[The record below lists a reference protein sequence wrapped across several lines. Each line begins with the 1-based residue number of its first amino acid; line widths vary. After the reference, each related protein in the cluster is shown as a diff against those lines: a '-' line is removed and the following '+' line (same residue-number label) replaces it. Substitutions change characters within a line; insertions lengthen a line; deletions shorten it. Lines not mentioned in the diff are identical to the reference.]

1 MITLP
6 TESDLLSLAIAYF
19 QTAHTVGGI
28 VPPAGPRSFIGQQ
41 ARALAGLLGEIL
53 GYAKAIDADT
63 VPGGLYVDSAGVTR
77 TRNSSAALDDWAFV
91 LALPSDVSGQYGR
104 RGATAARGGG
114 ATATGSPGVI
124 VATGAQLVDASGTVT
139 LKLRSGF
146 TMPGGGTQSITVD
159 AVTKAEG
166 GNLAVGTVLRWVIP
180 PAGLTTTVT
189 LTTALSGGYS
199 VESDVD
205 LALRIVRRL
214 QNRPKSGSAAD
225 YREWCET
232 AEDGSGGIVGV
243 LRAYV
248 YPGREGAGSVTVVP
262 TIGGSGSARIPS
274 ATQIT
279 QIQAWIDSLKICT
292 DTAFVIKPRV
302 VGGEELSIVAYVQ
315 TQPTARMEWTDTS
328 TVTAVSGTGTSLV
341 VDALP
346 ASLQNAIDNGNKPRL
361 AITITAYSPVPFVSR
376 VTGYQSNVPL
386 MGQYTLTLE
395 TALPSSPAS
404 LQVHP
409 AGLATVPV
417 ASAILATIDA
427 LGPSRSSGLAD
438 ANDRWEDRV
447 TIAALASSVVRAVD
461 SNGERVVVTSPG
473 VGVGTGIT
481 IKVGA
486 ASATGADYT
495 TLDNSH
501 TLGPPIPRCIGIV
514 VRSA

>member
-139 LKLRSGF
+139 AKLRTGF
-146 TMPGGGTQSITVD
+146 TMPGGGSQAITVD
-159 AVTKAEG
+159 ALTKGEA
-166 GNLAVGTVLRWVIP
+166 GNLAVGTVLRWVSP
-180 PAGLTTTVT
+180 PAGLATTVT

-199 VESDVD
+199 TESDVD

-214 QNRPKSGSAAD
+214 QNRPRGGSCYD
-225 YREWCET
+225 FREWAET
-232 AEDGSGGIVGV
+232 AEDGSGGLVGV

-248 YPGREGAGSVTVVP
+248 YPGREGGGSVTVVP
-262 TIGGSGSARIPS
+262 CLGGSGSARIPTT
-274 ATQIT
+274 TQIA

-302 VGGEELSIVAYVQ
+302 VAGEEL
-315 TQPTARMEWTDTS
+315 
-328 TVTAVSGTGTSLV
+328 TVTATVQPQTAFDWIDTYTVSAVSGTGTTLV
-341 VDALP
+341 VDGLP
-346 ASLQNAIDNGNKPRL
+346 STLRDAIDNGNKPRI
-361 AITITAYSPVPFVSR
+361 ATTIDNYSPIPFVTR
-376 VTGYQSNVPL
+376 VTAHQDAVP
-386 MGQYTLTLE
+386 MVGQYTLTLE
-395 TALPSSPAS
+395 TALPTSPAGYR
-404 LQVHP
+404 VHP
-409 AGLATVPV
+409 AGSATVPV

-427 LGPSRSSGLAD
+427 LGPSRSSGMGD
-438 ANDRWEDRV
+438 PNDKWEDRV
-447 TIAALASSVVRAVD
+447 TIAALASAVVRSVD
-461 SNGERVVVTSPG
+461 ANGERVIVTSPG

-501 TLGPPIPRCIGIV
+501 TLGPPVSQCKGIV

>member
-28 VPPAGPRSFIGQQ
+28 VPPAGPRSFLGQQ

-53 GYAKAIDADT
+53 GYCKAIDADT

-104 RGATAARGGG
+104 RGATSARGGG

-139 LKLRSGF
+139 AKVRSGF
-146 TMPGGGTQSITVD
+146 TMPGGGTQAITVD
-159 AVTKAEG
+159 AVTKGEA
-166 GNLAVGTVLRWVIP
+166 GNLAVGTVLRWVSP
-180 PAGLTTTVT
+180 PAGLATTVT
-189 LTTALSGGYS
+189 LTTALSGGYA

-214 QNRPKSGSAAD
+214 QNRPRGGSCYD
-225 YREWCET
+225 YREWAET
-232 AEDGSGGIVGV
+232 AEDGSGGLVGV
-243 LRAYV
+243 LRAYI

-262 TIGGSGSARIPS
+262 TLGGSGLARIPS
-274 ATQIT
+274 TTQIA
-279 QIQAWIDSLKICT
+279 QIQAWIDAIKICT

-302 VGGEELSIVAYVQ
+302 VAGEEL
-315 TQPTARMEWTDTS
+315 
-328 TVTAVSGTGTSLV
+328 TVTATVQPQTAFDWIDTFTVSAVSGTGTTLV
-341 VDALP
+341 VDGLP
-346 ASLQNAIDNGNKPRL
+346 STLRDGIDNGNKPRI
-361 AITITAYSPVPFVSR
+361 AITIDTYSPIPFVSR
-376 VTGYQSNVPL
+376 VTGHQDGVP
-386 MGQYTLTLE
+386 MAGQYTLTLE
-395 TALPSSPAS
+395 TALPTSPAGYR
-404 LQVHP
+404 VHP
-409 AGLATVPV
+409 AGSATVPV

-427 LGPSRSSGLAD
+427 LGPSRSSGMAD
-438 ANDRWEDRV
+438 PNDKWEDRV

-486 ASATGADYT
+486 GSPSGADYV

-501 TLGPPIPRCIGIV
+501 TLGPPIPRCIGIII
-514 VRSA
+514 RSA

>member
-41 ARALAGLLGEIL
+41 ARAIAGLLGEIL
-53 GYAKAIDADT
+53 GYCKAIDADT

-139 LKLRSGF
+139 AKIRVGF
-146 TMPGGGTQSITVD
+146 TMPGGGSQAITVD
-159 AVTKAEG
+159 AVTKGEA
-166 GNLAVGTVLRWVIP
+166 GNLAVGTLLRWVSP
-180 PAGLTTTVT
+180 PAGLATTVT

-214 QNRPKSGSAAD
+214 QNRPRGGSCYD
-225 YREWCET
+225 FREWAES
-232 AEDGSGGIVGV
+232 AEDGSGGLVGV

-262 TIGGSGSARIPS
+262 CLGGSGSARIPS
-274 ATQIT
+274 TTQIA
-279 QIQAWIDSLKICT
+279 QIQSWIDSLKVCT

-302 VGGEELSIVAYVQ
+302 VSGEELTITATVQ
-315 TQPTARMEWTDTS
+315 PQTAFDWVDTF
-328 TVTAVSGTGTSLV
+328 TVSAISGTGTSLV
-341 VDALP
+341 VDGLP
-346 ASLQNAIDNGNKPRL
+346 STLRDSIDNGNKPRI
-361 AITITAYSPVPFVSR
+361 AITVDSYSPIPFVSR
-376 VTGYQSNVPL
+376 VTAHQDAVPVI
-386 MGQYTLTLE
+386 GQYTLTLE
-395 TALPSSPAS
+395 TALPTSPAGYR
-404 LQVHP
+404 VHP
-409 AGLATVPV
+409 AGSATVPV
-417 ASAILATIDA
+417 ASAILSTIDA
-427 LGPSRSSGLAD
+427 LGPSRSSGMAD
-438 ANDRWEDRV
+438 ANDKWEDRV
-447 TIAALASSVVRAVD
+447 TIAALASAVVRSVD
-461 SNGERVVVTSPG
+461 ANGERVVVTSPG

-486 ASATGADYT
+486 GSPSGADYV

-501 TLGPPIPRCIGIV
+501 TLGPPIPRCIGIII
-514 VRSA
+514 RSA

>member
-53 GYAKAIDADT
+53 GYCKAIDADS

-91 LALPSDVSGQYGR
+91 LALPSDVSGKYGR

-139 LKLRSGF
+139 AKVRSGF
-146 TMPGGGTQSITVD
+146 TMPGGGTQAITVD
-159 AVTKAEG
+159 AVTKGEA
-166 GNLAVGTVLRWVIP
+166 GNLTVGTVLRWVSP
-180 PAGLTTTVT
+180 PAGLATTVT
-189 LTTALSGGYS
+189 LTTALSGGYA

-214 QNRPKSGSAAD
+214 QNRPRGGSCYD
-225 YREWCET
+225 FREWAES
-232 AEDGSGGIVGV
+232 AEDGSGGLVGV
-243 LRAYV
+243 LRAYI

-262 TIGGSGSARIPS
+262 TLGGSGSARIPS
-274 ATQIT
+274 TAQIT
-279 QIQAWIDSLKICT
+279 QIQSWIDGLRIAT

-302 VGGEELSIVAYVQ
+302 VSGEELTITATVQ
-315 TQPTARMEWTDTS
+315 PQTAFDWIDTF
-328 TVTAVSGTGTSLV
+328 TVNAVSGTGTILV
-341 VDALP
+341 VDGLP
-346 ASLQNAIDNGNKPRL
+346 STLRDSIDNGNKPRI
-361 AITITAYSPVPFVSR
+361 AVTIDTYSPIPFVSR
-376 VTGYQSNVPL
+376 VTAHQDAVP
-386 MGQYTLTLE
+386 MVGQYTLTLE
-395 TALPSSPAS
+395 TALPTSPAGYR
-404 LQVHP
+404 VHP
-409 AGLATVPV
+409 AGSATVPV
-417 ASAILATIDA
+417 ASAILSTIDA
-427 LGPSRSSGLAD
+427 LGPSRSSGMAD
-438 ANDRWEDRV
+438 ANDKWEDRV
-447 TIAALASSVVRAVD
+447 TVAALASAVVRSVD
-461 SNGERVVVTSPG
+461 TNGERVVVTSPG

-486 ASATGADYT
+486 GSPSGADYV

>member
-6 TESDLLSLAIAYF
+6 SESDLLSLAIAYF

-28 VPPAGPRSFIGQQ
+28 VPPAGPRSFIGQE

-77 TRNSSAALDDWAFV
+77 TRNSAAALDDWAFV
-91 LALPSDVSGQYGR
+91 LALPSDVSGKYGR

-139 LKLRSGF
+139 LKLRLGF
-146 TMPGGGTQSITVD
+146 TMGGGGNQAITID
-159 AVTKAEG
+159 AATKGEA
-166 GNLAVGTVLRWVIP
+166 GNLGVGTVLRWVSP
-180 PAGLTTTVT
+180 PAGLATTVT

-214 QNRPKSGSAAD
+214 QNRPRGGSCYD
-225 YREWCET
+225 YREWAES
-232 AEDGSGGIVGV
+232 AEDGSGGLVGV
-243 LRAYV
+243 LRAYI

-262 TIGGSGSARIPS
+262 TLGGSGSARIPS
-274 ATQIT
+274 TTQIA
-279 QIQAWIDSLKICT
+279 QIQAWINSIKICT
-292 DTAFVIKPRV
+292 DTCFVIKPRV
-302 VGGEELSIVAYVQ
+302 VAGEEL
-315 TQPTARMEWTDTS
+315 
-328 TVTAVSGTGTSLV
+328 TVTATVQPQTAFDWIDTFTISSVSGTGTTIV
-341 VDALP
+341 VDGLP
-346 ASLQNAIDNGNKPRL
+346 SSLRDAIDNGNKPRI
-361 AITITAYSPVPFVSR
+361 AITIDSYSPIPFVSR
-376 VTGYQSNVPL
+376 VTAHQDGVP
-386 MGQYTLTLE
+386 MVGQYTLTLE
-395 TALPSSPAS
+395 TALPADPTGYR
-404 LQVHP
+404 VHP
-409 AGLATVPV
+409 AGSATVPV
-417 ASAILATIDA
+417 ASAILSTIDG
-427 LGPSRSSGLAD
+427 LGPSRSSGMAD

-447 TIAALASSVVRAVD
+447 TIAALASAVVRAVD
-461 SNGERVVVTSPG
+461 TNGERVVVTSPG
-473 VGVGTGIT
+473 VGVGTGIV

-486 ASATGADYT
+486 GSPSGADYV